1 METTTFILNNLEAK
15 INYTK
20 EIEICTAGK
29 DNTQSEKINSIL
41 FLLDKSNFWSS
52 KFKSDKEKK
61 ETAKLLLSYIE
72 RDGRALFET
81 IKYKYSIT
89 KFTTVI
95 NYPEQLQLL

>member
-29 DNTQSEKINSIL
+29 DNTQAEKINSIL
-41 FLLDKSNFWSS
+41 FLLDKSNFWAS

-61 ETAKLLLSYIE
+61 ETAKQLLNDVE
-72 RDGRALFET
+72 KKGRALFET
-81 IKYKYSIT
+81 VKYKYSIT

-95 NYPEQLQLL
+95 NHPEQLQLL